1 MDYTPVRVDKNTGN
15 VWKWQRNSDDT
26 VAVVPEH
33 LWKHK
38 DDWSEEEIFVL
49 FEGTSIE
56 VQVKASESEYTPS
69 EDDDENFNPNIDD
82 DTEETWFPTTPTT

>member
-15 VWKWQRNSDDT
+15 VWKWQRNFDEA

-38 DDWSEEEIFVL
+38 MPA
-49 FEGTSIE
+49 
-56 VQVKASESEYTPS
+56 QK
-69 EDDDENFNPNIDD
+69 
-82 DTEETWFPTTPTT
+82 

>member
-15 VWKWQRNSDDT
+15 VWKWQRNSDET

-38 DDWSEEEIFVL
+38 DNWSEEEIFAL
-49 FEGTSIE
+49 FDGTSIE
-56 VQVKASESEYTPS
+56 VQVKASEPEYVPS